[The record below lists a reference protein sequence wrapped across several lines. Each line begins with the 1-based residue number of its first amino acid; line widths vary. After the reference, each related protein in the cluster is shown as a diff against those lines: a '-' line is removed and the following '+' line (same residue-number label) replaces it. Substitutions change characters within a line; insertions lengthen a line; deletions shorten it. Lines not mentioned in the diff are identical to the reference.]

1 MTPEITTITAVI
13 AAVCGVTALGLSFIN
28 TWHQLRRD
36 QVRLKVTP
44 QHIIPVG
51 ALRNAHVDF
60 GIEVINLSEFPVVIV
75 DVGFLLAHGHH
86 GTLSTVSH
94 IEPNG
99 ELPRRLDPHTSYS
112 VCFWLDTNTVD
123 LAAVKCAYARTQCG
137 TEVRGNSPALRQLM
151 KGAARRDQ

>member
-1 MTPEITTITAVI
+1 MTPEITTVTAII
-13 AAVCGVTALGLSFIN
+13 AAVCGVTALVLSFIN

-51 ALRNAHVDF
+51 ALRDAHVNF
-60 GIEVINLSEFPVVIV
+60 GIDVINLSEFPVVIV
-75 DVGFLLAHGHH
+75 DVGFQLTGGRH
-86 GTLSTVSH
+86 GTLSTVGC

-99 ELPRRLDPHTSYS
+99 RLPQRLDPHTSYS
-112 VCFWLDTNTVD
+112 ACFWLDANTVE
-123 LAAVKCAYARTQCG
+123 LAAVKCAYAQTQCG